1 MIATERK
8 ARDAV
13 PWHTLCPTA
22 LIAMHDYQRD
32 FIELTLQRDVLR
44 FGEFTLK
51 SGRVS
56 PYFFNM
62 GRIDSGAALARLGRA
77 YAAAVVNSGL
87 EADMLFGP
95 AYKGIAL
102 AAATAIALADQQGRD
117 LPWAY
122 NRKEAKDHGEGGVL
136 VGAPLSGRVLIVD
149 DVMTAG
155 TAVRESLAL
164 IRAQGAT
171 PAGVL
176 IALDRQ
182 ERGQGELSAAQEVQ
196 RDYGI
201 PVVAITSFGDVLAYA
216 GERPDLA
223 AEHARMLAY
232 RERYGVR
239 APVVPNHQ

>member
-1 MIATERK
+1 M
-8 ARDAV
+8 
-13 PWHTLCPTA
+13 HTFA
-22 LIAMHDYQRD
+22 LLPDTPMHDYQRD
-32 FIELTLQRDVLR
+32 FIELTLQRNVLR

-87 EADMLFGP
+87 EVDMLFGP
-95 AYKGIAL
+95 AYKGIPL
-102 AAATAIALADQQGRD
+102 AAATAIALADQHGRD

-136 VGAPLSGRVLIVD
+136 VGAPLTGRVLIVD

-201 PVVAITSFGDVLAYA
+201 PVVAITSFRDVLTYA
-216 GERPDLA
+216 GERSDLA
-223 AEHARMLAY
+223 AEHQRMLAY
-232 RERYGVR
+232 REQYGVR
-239 APVVPNHQ
+239 S